1 MVKRK
6 RTAIKKRTKFILTA
20 MAAAF
25 VIFLITYDFPSERE
39 LEKQIEHLYSVDD
52 PQFLRSMSQL
62 VGPAFVNG
70 NRVQTLLNGD
80 EVFPAMLNAIRDARR
95 TITMESYIY
104 WSGKVGEQFSNA
116 LIDRSQNGV
125 KVHLLLDSV
134 GCGKLDKSML
144 NKMMRAGV
152 QVQQYHPVLWF
163 TITRLNNRTHRK
175 ILVIDGKVGFTGGLG
190 IADQWLGDAEGP
202 GHWRDTH
209 FRVEGPVVGQL
220 QAVFMQNW
228 MKTSGELLDGEDYFP
243 KIERTGDQLAQVSM
257 SSAEEGSENARL
269 MYLLAIASAQ
279 KEILMSNAYFVPDTL
294 SVETLVSAAHRGV
307 RIRIITPGKVTDT
320 KFVRRASRSR
330 WGDLLKAG
338 IEIHEYQPTM
348 YHCKVMV
355 VDGLWSAVG
364 STNFDNRSFRLNDEV
379 NLNVL
384 DRGFAAE
391 QEEVFRED
399 LAHSTRI
406 TYHAWK
412 HRPFPEKVE
421 EFLAGLFKN
430 QL

>member
-1 MVKRK
+1 M
-6 RTAIKKRTKFILTA
+6 
-20 MAAAF
+20 
-25 VIFLITYDFPSERE
+25 
-39 LEKQIEHLYSVDD
+39 
-52 PQFLRSMSQL
+52 
-62 VGPAFVNG
+62 
-70 NRVQTLLNGD
+70 
-80 EVFPAMLNAIRDARR
+80 
-95 TITMESYIY
+95 
-104 WSGKVGEQFSNA
+104 
-116 LIDRSQNGV
+116 
-125 KVHLLLDSV
+125 
-134 GCGKLDKSML
+134 
-144 NKMMRAGV
+144 
-152 QVQQYHPVLWF
+152 
-163 TITRLNNRTHRK
+163 
-175 ILVIDGKVGFTGGLG
+175 
-190 IADQWLGDAEGP
+190 
-202 GHWRDTH
+202 
-209 FRVEGPVVGQL
+209 
-220 QAVFMQNW
+220 
-228 MKTSGELLDGEDYFP
+228 
-243 KIERTGDQLAQVSM
+243 
-257 SSAEEGSENARL
+257 
-269 MYLLAIASAQ
+269 
-279 KEILMSNAYFVPDTL
+279 
-294 SVETLVSAAHRGV
+294 
-307 RIRIITPGKVTDT
+307 
-320 KFVRRASRSR
+320 RRASRSR